1 MMQLL
6 DGTCLSHS
14 GIAVRVD
21 GREGPATHLASAL
34 TRRLPGSMELGGVRW
49 DPFEKFRPHRDL
61 YTVAMPD
68 DLRARALE
76 HLARFRPRRGE
87 AASFSVVKL
96 VTVAAALRSVELQ
109 VADQAR
115 AERLFGAARAVAA
128 TWAASDDAPSY
139 YCAELA
145 ATAYGRP
152 FTRAEM
158 TPPAATVSGLGDLA
172 RTRWSG
178 RVTRAIARVVDG
190 LDEPRRRSLARLLG
204 VLAREDRGFL
214 HHAAGAI
221 ASSAA
226 VAFRR
231 ATGVPSAP
239 EPLAPPRVLPALVDP
254 HAVIPYA
261 LVTPRMLWA
270 AFGRESLRRVGQPT

>member
-6 DGTCLSHS
+6 DGTCFSHS

-21 GREGPATHLASAL
+21 GRDGPATHLASAL
-34 TRRLPGSMELGGVRW
+34 TRRLPGSVEIGGVRW
-49 DPFEKFRPHRDL
+49 DAFGKFRPHRDL

-68 DLRARALE
+68 ELRGRALE

-96 VTVAAALRSVELQ
+96 VTVAAALRSIELHDH
-109 VADQAR
+109 DQDR
-115 AERLFGAARAVAA
+115 AERLFTAARTVAE

-158 TPPAATVSGLGDLA
+158 TPPDVAVSGIGDLP
-172 RTRWSG
+172 RERWSG
-178 RVTRAIARVVDG
+178 RVATGMARMVNR
-190 LDEPRRRSLARLLG
+190 LDEPRRRSLVRLLG

-214 HHAAGAI
+214 HHAATAV

-226 VAFRR
+226 IALRHVA
-231 ATGVPSAP
+231 GVPSAP
-239 EPLAPPRVLPALVDP
+239 EPLADPRFLPALADP

-270 AFGRESLRRVGQPT
+270 AFGRETLSRVALR

>member
-6 DGTCLSHS
+6 DGTCFSHS

-21 GREGPATHLASAL
+21 GRDGPATHLASAL
-34 TRRLPGSMELGGVRW
+34 TRRLPGSVELGGVRW
-49 DPFEKFRPHRDL
+49 DAFEKFRPHRDL

-68 DLRARALE
+68 DLRSRALD

-96 VTVAAALRSVELQ
+96 VTVAAALRSIELQ
-109 VADQAR
+109 SSDHDR
-115 AERLFGAARAVAA
+115 AERLFAAARRVAEV
-128 TWAASDDAPSY
+128 WAASDEAPSY

-158 TPPAATVSGLGDLA
+158 TPPDVAVSGIGDLA
-172 RTRWSG
+172 RVRWSG
-178 RVTRAIARVVDG
+178 RVTSAVARVVNG
-190 LDEPRRRSLARLLG
+190 LDEPRRRALARLLG

-226 VAFRR
+226 VALRHV
-231 ATGVPSAP
+231 TGGPSAP
-239 EPLAPPRVLPALVDP
+239 EPLAEPRPLPAIVDP
-254 HAVIPYA
+254 HAAIPYA
-261 LVTPRMLWA
+261 LVTPRMLWQ
-270 AFGRESLRRVGQPT
+270 AFGRDTIRRVGKGS